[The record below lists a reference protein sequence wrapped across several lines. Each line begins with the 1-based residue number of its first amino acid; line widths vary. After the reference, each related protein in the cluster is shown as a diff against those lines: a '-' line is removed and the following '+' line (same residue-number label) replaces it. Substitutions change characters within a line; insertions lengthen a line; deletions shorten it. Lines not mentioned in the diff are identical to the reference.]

1 MSTSDL
7 SNAFSK
13 SCRWLWLTAWLGLFT
28 QTGCTSA
35 ITTAAMREAF
45 SHTLA
50 SLAQPLP
57 HAAERATASDEEQ
70 EAADVAETSD
80 AEANEE
86 ARADAAK
93 PTLTL
98 DQAVERAV
106 SRLSAA
112 GQLDAATQATL
123 LTMLESTNPE
133 DWPAAI
139 DAFTASLEANRPPRP
154 AASAAAPSP
163 DNSVSQTEPTSEP
176 DVLTLPAPTGETV
189 TAQVEPTAA
198 VIEPVANFA
207 VDRRKPQ
214 PPVQPA
220 MLRPEPRA
228 EAMPAVIEPAPAVIA
243 GEQETDEQAAAEP
256 VASEPEDPADKPIAP
271 PLAVRNPCFVSRV
284 KAWGVVDRFPTQAF
298 RRGQDVIVYFELE
311 QLSCRES
318 STGHSTSIDT
328 AFRLVGADGS
338 QIRSWTFEPVDETC
352 LSPRRDYFARYF
364 LRMPDNAP
372 VGPCRLEFVV
382 TDRLAGA
389 STQSHLDLEI
399 ADRE

>member
-1 MSTSDL
+1 MSTSDP

-13 SCRWLWLTAWLGLFT
+13 PCRWLWLIAWLGLLT
-28 QTGCTSA
+28 QAGCTSA

-45 SHTLA
+45 SGTLA

-57 HAAERATASDEEQ
+57 HAAEPAPASDEDEQ
-70 EAADVAETSD
+70 QSADVAETSQAD
-80 AEANEE
+80 ADEA
-86 ARADAAK
+86 APADAAK

-154 AASAAAPSP
+154 AAPVVAPPS
-163 DNSVSQTEPTSEP
+163 DNAVSQNEPTAEP
-176 DVLTLPAPTGETV
+176 DALALPDPVAEAVP
-189 TAQVEPTAA
+189 ASVEPAAA

-220 MLRPEPRA
+220 MLHPEPRA
-228 EAMPAVIEPAPAVIA
+228 EAIPAVIEPEPAA
-243 GEQETDEQAAAEP
+243 EEGEQAATK
-256 VASEPEDPADKPIAP
+256 PEDPADEPIAP

-311 QLSCRES
+311 QLSCHES

-328 AFRLVGADGS
+328 AFRLVGADGA

-372 VGPCRLEFVV
+372 AGPCRLEFVV